1 MSFLA
6 ALKAQPPGPRIQ
18 DPSEVDRLYKYWRV
32 RLMYSMM
39 TGYAVFYFVRKNF
52 SMANNA
58 FSQEFGF
65 TNTEVGLILSV
76 STIVYA
82 FWKFFS
88 GILADV
94 ANPRYLMAGGLIVS
108 AVINLAFGFSSAL
121 WVFIVLWGLNSV
133 FQGMGM
139 PPCSKLLNSWFSRA
153 ESGRAWGVW
162 NASHQIGGGIIV
174 ILAGFLVDHY
184 GWRSAF
190 WVPALFALAVGVF
203 LLNRLRDTPA
213 SLGLPEVNDYR
224 GEPPKEVQNPEAE
237 SGGWAAFQAFILKNR
252 VLWIVCAANIFV
264 YIVRTGIFDWGAKF
278 LIKTRGYSGLEAG
291 VVVWSFEIAGIFGA
305 FLAGW
310 LTDRLFAGR
319 RGAVCAVF
327 MVLLAA
333 SVAGVV
339 YVPETSFWLMV
350 LVMAA
355 IGFFVYGPQV
365 LVAVVAA
372 ENTDPRAVG
381 TAVGMTGLFGYA
393 GATLCGV
400 GTGYI
405 ADHYGWNG
413 AFYMYAISAVIG
425 SLLFLLAWK
434 PAKAN

>member
-1 MSFLA
+1 MSLLR
-6 ALKAQPPGPRIQ
+6 ALKSQPPAPPIEN
-18 DPSEVDRLYKYWRV
+18 PAEVDRLYSYWRI

-88 GILADV
+88 GVLADI

-108 AVINLAFGFSSAL
+108 ALVNIAFGFSSAL
-121 WVFIVLWGLNSV
+121 WVFVALWALNSV

-139 PPCSKLLNSWFSRA
+139 PPCSKILNSWFSRS
-153 ESGRAWGVW
+153 ESGRAWGIW
-162 NASHQIGGGIIV
+162 NASHQIGGAIIV

-190 WVPALFALAVGVF
+190 IGPALFALVIGFF
-203 LLNRLRDTPA
+203 LLNRLRDTPV
-213 SLGLPEVNDYR
+213 SLGLPPVNDYKK
-224 GEPPKEVQNPEAE
+224 EPALQKKPEELA
-237 SGGWAAFQAFILKNR
+237 GWPAFTAFILKNR
-252 VLWIVCAANIFV
+252 ILWIVCIANVFV

-278 LIKTRGYSGLEAG
+278 LIKTRGYSATEAG

-310 LTDRLFAGR
+310 LTDRLFVGR
-319 RGAVCAVF
+319 RGAVCAIF
-327 MVLLAA
+327 MLFLALSVAA
-333 SVAGVV
+333 SLA
-339 YVPETSFWLMV
+339 VPETSFWLMV
-350 LVMAA
+350 AVMAA

-393 GATLCGV
+393 GATVCGV
-400 GTGYI
+400 GTGI
-405 ADHYGWNG
+405 LADKFGWNA
-413 AFYMYAISAVIG
+413 AFYMYAASAVIG
-425 SLLFLLAWK
+425 SLLFLFAWK
-434 PAKAN
+434 PVKRHH

>member
-1 MSFLA
+1 MSLLD
-6 ALKAQPPGPRIQ
+6 ALRAQPPAPRIT
-18 DPSEVDRLYKYWRV
+18 DAAEVDRLYKYWRL

-65 TNTEVGLILSV
+65 SNTQVGLILSV

-88 GILADV
+88 GILADI
-94 ANPRYLMAGGLIVS
+94 ANPRYLMAGGLLVS
-108 AVINLAFGFSSAL
+108 AFINIAFGFSSAL
-121 WVFIVLWGLNSV
+121 WVFVVLWALNSV

-139 PPCSKLLNSWFSRA
+139 PPCSKILNSWFSRS

-162 NASHQIGGGIIV
+162 NASHQIGGAIIV

-190 WVPALFALAVGVF
+190 IGPALFALLVGLF
-203 LLNRLRDTPA
+203 LLNRLRDTPS
-213 SLGLPEVNDYR
+213 SLGLPPVNDYK
-224 GEPPKEVQNPEAE
+224 GEPRSEKKLEELT
-237 SGGWAAFQAFILKNR
+237 GWPAFTSYILKNR
-252 VLWIVCAANIFV
+252 TLWIVCIANIFV

-278 LIKTRGYSGLEAG
+278 LIKTRGYTATEAG

-310 LTDRLFAGR
+310 LTDKLFPGR
-319 RGAVCAVF
+319 RGAVCSVF
-327 MVLLAA
+327 MLFLAA
-333 SVAGVV
+333 SVAATLF
-339 YVPETSFWLMV
+339 VPETSFWLMV
-350 LVMAA
+350 AAMAA

-381 TAVGMTGLFGYA
+381 TAVGMTGLFGYI
-393 GATLCGV
+393 GATVCGV
-400 GTGYI
+400 GTGVL
-405 ADHYGWNG
+405 ADRFGWNG
-413 AFYMYAISAVIG
+413 AFYMYMASAVIG
-425 SLLFLLAWK
+425 SLLFLFAWK
-434 PAKAN
+434 PVKQSG